1 LPFGWIDS
9 PPSMNRLLGLQ
20 WLSHLFFPGGLK
32 GDIRGDARG
41 FYKLFYQ
48 VDLSDPEL
56 DRLLQ

>member
-1 LPFGWIDS
+1 
-9 PPSMNRLLGLQ
+9 
-20 WLSHLFFPGGLK
+20 LFFPGGLK